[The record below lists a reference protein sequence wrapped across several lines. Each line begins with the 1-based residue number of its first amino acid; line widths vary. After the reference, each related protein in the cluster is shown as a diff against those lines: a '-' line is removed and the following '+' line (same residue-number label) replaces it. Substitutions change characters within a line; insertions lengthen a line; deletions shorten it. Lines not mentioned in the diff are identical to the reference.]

1 MTYWHMQLH
10 PKDDLN
16 WNREE
21 ELLNKKG
28 LIGIDGEMSYSQ
40 RIQFTDSMQRNDIV
54 LIKRGTQLI
63 ALVQVVGECEDHSS
77 DDDSLDWFSLKRA
90 IKVLDWSSAKIEE
103 KLSNVAPNFRLP
115 AVRLSKSINKD
126 SKVYQFI
133 DDWYLSLQQ
142 KQYNQ
147 ESLIPDDYKISN
159 IYINNF
165 KMFKNFTLN
174 LAGIGNK
181 PLPLIVLAGK
191 NGTGKTSILEYLS
204 DYNLNEGD
212 FIEIFKTKKAEG
224 MDAFIEDDE
233 IIVDS
238 FKLFKSMV
246 GILEKKSEYK
256 NHILYLPVEINKIEK
271 VEDTIVNYYISMG
284 VVKDLR
290 PSEIISE
297 LQKFITDIFN
307 EDFGLSFT
315 ISRIAIQTRQVFFEN
330 NNGKEVSINELSTG
344 EKTLL
349 SKILYLYFNDAKNQI
364 ILIDEPEL
372 SLHPAW
378 QNRVLKLYENF
389 AINNNCQIIIAT
401 HSPHIIGSAKNE
413 SIRVLQK
420 NGEGKI
426 EALDHFSQSY
436 GLEFHKIL
444 TEIMGVE
451 YLRTPEVAEKLATL
465 KKMIAQNRFDTSEFQ
480 EKWQELEEIFG
491 DNYLDLKLLK
501 LEIASRKKSVLH
513 HEK

>member
-1 MTYWHMQLH
+1 MQLH
-10 PKDDLN
+10 PTGEQDSIDPKEIL
-16 WNREE
+16 EE
-21 ELLNKKG
+21 TK
-28 LIGIDGEMSYSQ
+28 LIGLGDWEKGESQ
-40 RIQFTDSMQRNDIV
+40 IKQFRDEIKINDIV
-54 LIKRGTQLI
+54 LIHKGAKSI
-63 ALVQVVGECEDHSS
+63 ALVKVIGDFIDRDIDRDFIDSGSNQSS
-77 DDDSLDWFSLKRA
+77 VDWFKYRRKVEILEILSEPKNDFPYTRGTLKKA
-90 IKVLDWSSAKIEE
+90 LDK
-103 KLSNVAPNFRLP
+103 KTQT
-115 AVRLSKSINKD
+115 
-126 SKVYQFI
+126 YQYI
-133 DDWYLSLQQ
+133 YDWYLSLQQ
-142 KQYNQ
+142 KQYHQ
-147 ESLIPDDYKISN
+147 ESLVADEYKISN
-159 IYINNF
+159 IFIDDF

-174 LAGIGNK
+174 LVGTDKK

-212 FIEIFKTKKAEG
+212 CIEIFKTKKN
-224 MDAFIEDDE
+224 E
-233 IIVDS
+233 IITVES
-238 FKLFKSMV
+238 FKLFKSMA

-256 NHILYLPVEINKIEK
+256 NHILYLPVQIGDTDNVEEKIAEHYK
-271 VEDTIVNYYISMG
+271 KKAKEYDSF
-284 VVKDLR
+284 KKSLA
-290 PSEIISE
+290 E
-297 LQKFITDIFN
+297 LQNYMDKIFQDL
-307 EDFGLSFT
+307 ELTFKIDDVDDDKKK
-315 ISRIAIQTRQVFFEN
+315 VFFKN
-330 NNGKEVSINELSTG
+330 ANGEIFGAEALSTG

-349 SKILYLYFNDAKNQI
+349 SKVLYLYFSELKNKI

-389 AINNNCQIIIAT
+389 AIKNNCQIIIAT

-420 NGEGKI
+420 NREGKM

-465 KKMIAQNRFDTSEFQ
+465 KKMIAQNHFDTSEFQ

-491 DNYLDLKLLK
+491 ENYLDLKLLK
-501 LEIASRKKSVLH
+501 LEIASRRKSVQNH
-513 HEK
+513 